1 MMALTSHIPPTL
13 KRLGAPASSIGSFAL
28 SVPAFRGLS
37 RPPAPVTEFLG
48 KKAGSSPLEA
58 PASVRNAYAFDSD
71 AYAFA
76 LEAYGFASDAYGFA
90 SEAYGFGSEAYGFAP
105 ETDAFG
111 SEAYAF
117 DSDAYA
123 FAPEGYASGPDA
135 GASGAVSGDAT
146 LSDRRSDPLGS
157 PFTPT
162 LYPCPLRLLGMGPT
176 PKASRCAGMR
186 RA

>member
-13 KRLGAPASSIGSFAL
+13 KRLGAPASGIGSFVP
-28 SVPAFRGLS
+28 SVPAFRVLS

-48 KKAGSSPLEA
+48 KNAGSSPLEA
-58 PASVRNAYAFDSD
+58 PASARNAYAFDSD

-76 LEAYGFASDAYGFA
+76 LEAYAFATDAYGF
-90 SEAYGFGSEAYGFAP
+90 GWEAYGFAP
-105 ETDAFG
+105 EAGAFG

-135 GASGAVSGDAT
+135 GAAGAVSGDAT

-162 LYPCPLRLLGMGPT
+162 LYPCPLRLLGTGPT